1 MIKIQC
7 DNIENNKTKTI
18 EIKKLDDIYTPSK
31 EQYEVPNQTHTNI
44 LTKMDVNL
52 SVLIPYKNGEDFIY
66 QYSNDE
72 LFSNL
77 TNFNNDIKGKKFK
90 QVFRNIQELGIYN
103 AMKRSYDNNTRV
115 DLNIS
120 IHGDN
125 SLIFATQFYY
135 IPDENKLFCFLK
147 NTTKFTQL
155 KEEEHRLFCVSKEG
169 LITISEDHKILRANH
184 QFYKEIGYTPEEFK
198 ELGGFEWM
206 LSHEITDIES
216 ADCENLNVDFE
227 HLIHHTSSAMSFDS
241 RYKNKNGEWEYLNVH
256 AIPTRFHG
264 QNAIQINI
272 TNLED
277 KKEEEKLFYRSK
289 EGMITV
295 SADQKVL
302 RVNDK
307 FFETIDLTREE
318 FEELGGFEWMLD
330 VPEIVDSSHAD
341 CTNLTNDFQRII
353 NHKSSAMSF
362 DIRYLDKDG
371 LWIYLNAFCIPTK
384 YANQDAIQIALT
396 SLNEKRAEEILFYNS
411 NEGLITLGEDREVL
425 RVNDQFYK
433 MIKYTPKEFEE
444 LGGVNW
450 IFKNHKILD
459 LETADCED
467 LTVDFDHLLNHISS
481 SMTFNAQFPGKD
493 KKMEYLNVHA
503 IPTRY
508 KNENAVQIA
517 IANITELK
525 AEEIEA
531 LNLQRNLL
539 TIQEVSSTAL
549 SYLIDG
555 EMIWTPQIYE
565 ILETEP
571 LIEDKDNYIIKNFT
585 IKEDLPILEEN
596 LNSLSKENPE
606 VDFVIRVKTAEDNLK
621 YLGILIKA
629 QFDEN
634 GNMISR
640 VGFNQDLTKTIMY
653 EQELKNSLNELE
665 YLTQDRKILLQEI
678 HHRVKNNLQII
689 LSLLNLELHYHPD
702 NPENTIQQTRNRI
715 NTMALIHEQVYQ
727 SNDASHVNAE
737 DYIIAGM
744 SSLFGLYST
753 SNIHQHYDIEPI
765 DISIEKSIPL
775 CLILNELALN
785 TIKHA
790 FPNGEDGT
798 FNIEL
803 SKIGDLVTVK
813 VYDDGVGL
821 PEDLCSVNSSLGF
834 LIIENL
840 VEQLEGNIELMK
852 GIEGF
857 GQIITFELN
866 CADSNKDITVC
877 DIND

>member
-1 MIKIQC
+1 
-7 DNIENNKTKTI
+7 
-18 EIKKLDDIYTPSK
+18 
-31 EQYEVPNQTHTNI
+31 
-44 LTKMDVNL
+44 MDVNL

-90 QVFRNIQELGIYN
+90 QVFRNIQELGIYD

-396 SLNEKRAEEILFYNS
+396 SL
-411 NEGLITLGEDREVL
+411 
-425 RVNDQFYK
+425 
-433 MIKYTPKEFEE
+433 M
-444 LGGVNW
+444 
-450 IFKNHKILD
+450 
-459 LETADCED
+459 
-467 LTVDFDHLLNHISS
+467 
-481 SMTFNAQFPGKD
+481 
-493 KKMEYLNVHA
+493 KK
-503 IPTRY
+503 
-508 KNENAVQIA
+508 
-517 IANITELK
+517 ELK
-525 AEEIEA
+525 KYYSI
-531 LNLQRNLL
+531 
-539 TIQEVSSTAL
+539 IVMKVS
-549 SYLIDG
+549 
-555 EMIWTPQIYE
+555 
-565 ILETEP
+565 
-571 LIEDKDNYIIKNFT
+571 
-585 IKEDLPILEEN
+585 
-596 LNSLSKENPE
+596 
-606 VDFVIRVKTAEDNLK
+606 
-621 YLGILIKA
+621 
-629 QFDEN
+629 
-634 GNMISR
+634 
-640 VGFNQDLTKTIMY
+640 
-653 EQELKNSLNELE
+653 
-665 YLTQDRKILLQEI
+665 
-678 HHRVKNNLQII
+678 
-689 LSLLNLELHYHPD
+689 
-702 NPENTIQQTRNRI
+702 
-715 NTMALIHEQVYQ
+715 
-727 SNDASHVNAE
+727 
-737 DYIIAGM
+737 
-744 SSLFGLYST
+744 
-753 SNIHQHYDIEPI
+753 
-765 DISIEKSIPL
+765 
-775 CLILNELALN
+775 
-785 TIKHA
+785 
-790 FPNGEDGT
+790 
-798 FNIEL
+798 
-803 SKIGDLVTVK
+803 
-813 VYDDGVGL
+813 
-821 PEDLCSVNSSLGF
+821 
-834 LIIENL
+834 
-840 VEQLEGNIELMK
+840 
-852 GIEGF
+852 
-857 GQIITFELN
+857 
-866 CADSNKDITVC
+866 
-877 DIND
+877 